1 MNFEIEPGH
10 RYLLDGKIE
19 VVVLKAVNRAKT
31 MYNIEIPGKSIL
43 SVEKER
49 LEKIITPVEAGG

>member
-19 VVVLKAVNRAKT
+19 VIVLKALNRAKT
-31 MYNIEIPGKSIL
+31 IYNIEIPGKSIL
-43 SVEKER
+43 SVERER
-49 LEKIITPVEAGG
+49 LAKLVSLEAQ

>member
-19 VVVLKAVNRAKT
+19 VVVLKALNRAKT
-31 MYNIEIPGKSIL
+31 IYNIEIPGKSIL
-43 SVEKER
+43 SVERER
-49 LEKIITPVEAGG
+49 LGKLVSLEAQ

>member
-19 VVVLKAVNRAKT
+19 VVVLKALNRAKT
-31 MYNIEIPGKSIL
+31 IYNIEIPGKSIL
-43 SVEKER
+43 SVERER
-49 LEKIITPVEAGG
+49 LGKLVPLEAK

>member
-19 VVVLKAVNRAKT
+19 VVVLKPVNRAKT

-49 LEKIITPVEAGG
+49 LEKITTVEAAG